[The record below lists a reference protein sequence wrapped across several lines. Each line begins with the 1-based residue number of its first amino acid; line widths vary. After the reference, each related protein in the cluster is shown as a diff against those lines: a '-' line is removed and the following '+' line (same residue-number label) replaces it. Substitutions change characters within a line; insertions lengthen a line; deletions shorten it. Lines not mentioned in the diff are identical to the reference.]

1 LTTLGAV
8 VQTSVNMQTQFVVLG
23 ALAQTSQQRFL
34 FQELEL
40 SLEEEDGESPSERAV
55 AEVAKRKELGQPIYL
70 LSPRQLMA
78 MIPAAAAIVRG
89 E

>member
-1 LTTLGAV
+1 
-8 VQTSVNMQTQFVVLG
+8 
-23 ALAQTSQQRFL
+23 L

-40 SLEEEDGESPSERAV
+40 SVEEENGESPSERAV
-55 AEVAKRKELGQPIYL
+55 EEVAKRRELGQPIYL